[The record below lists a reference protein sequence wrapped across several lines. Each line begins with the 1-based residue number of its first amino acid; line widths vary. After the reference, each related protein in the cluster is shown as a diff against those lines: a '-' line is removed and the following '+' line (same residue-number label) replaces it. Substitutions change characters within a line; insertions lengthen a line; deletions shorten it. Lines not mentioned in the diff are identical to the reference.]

1 MGRCRAWIRCTL
13 NDGVFRSYLMS
24 AFRYRRY
31 IIKFYNKTA
40 IIRDSESF
48 ENVIALLEG
57 IEQHQFCLT
66 LNSSLLNNWPN
77 STLMLAGYW
86 TPGLKNN
93 PLCSSNNPQL
103 AELAEA
109 IDAGDVHE
117 PALKI
122 DKSEDSYTS
131 SVSSSFIDP
140 DLLYKP
146 FVTMDEDIGYNL
158 IMKQPSTSFKT
169 LAVMKDTNTVES
181 VKEKTDD
188 DDDDDIGAAAMKP
201 GDNVVPKED
210 QLETTT
216 EQDDQN
222 IVSNEEPKHAVQSF
236 NDLLISYNLRVKS
249 LSDSPKVDDLFKQ
262 LTYSNTIDEKPS
274 TNDTEKVEDVSKTNY
289 IYK

>member
-13 NDGVFRSYLMS
+13 NDGVFRSYLSS
-24 AFRYRRY
+24 AFKYRRY
-31 IIKFYNKTA
+31 IIKFYKKTA

-48 ENVIALLEG
+48 ENIIALLEG

-93 PLCSSNNPQL
+93 PLCSNNNPQL

-109 IDAGDVHE
+109 IDAGDVYE
-117 PALKI
+117 QAMKI
-122 DKSEDSYTS
+122 DKSEDSYAS
-131 SVSSSFIDP
+131 SVSSSFVDL

-146 FVTMDEDIGYNL
+146 SVVSMDEDTGWNL

-169 LAVMKDTNTVES
+169 FAVMKDADTVEP
-181 VKEKTDD
+181 VKENTDED
-188 DDDDDIGAAAMKP
+188 DGDDEMGAATKS
-201 GDNVVPKED
+201 GDNVVPKKD
-210 QLETTT
+210 LLDETLP

-236 NDLLISYNLRVKS
+236 NDLLKSYDLRVKS

-262 LTYSNTIDEKPS
+262 LTYSKTTDEKPS
-274 TNDTEKVEDVSKTNY
+274 TNDSEKVDDVS
-289 IYK
+289 